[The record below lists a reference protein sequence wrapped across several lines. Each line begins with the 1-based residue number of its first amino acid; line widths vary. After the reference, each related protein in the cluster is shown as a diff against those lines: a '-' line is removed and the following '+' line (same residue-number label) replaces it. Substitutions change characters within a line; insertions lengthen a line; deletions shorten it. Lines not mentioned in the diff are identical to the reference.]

1 MAKLNLNT
9 MFVSV
14 FGIGFIPFASG
25 TFGSLAGLIIGY
37 VLNLINYNLF
47 FLIIP
52 MLFILG
58 VIASNTY
65 QKQTGEKDSSVICCN
80 YCNYTV
86 VIVID
91 EVVGQLIAMMFVMD
105 DFVLVFISFIIF
117 RLFDIY
123 KPWPASYADKKMTGG
138 FGVMLDDVFAG
149 IYTAIFI
156 FLISYLL

>member
-37 VLNLINYNLF
+37 VLNLINYNLLF
-47 FLIIP
+47 IIIP

-65 QKQTGEKDSSVICCN
+65 QKQTGEKDSSVI
-80 YCNYTV
+80 
-86 VIVID
+86 VID

-105 DFVLVFISFIIF
+105 DYVLVFISFIIF

-149 IYTAIFI
+149 IYTSIFI

>member
-37 VLNLINYNLF
+37 ALNLINYNLF
-47 FLIIP
+47 FIIIP

-65 QKQTGEKDSSVICCN
+65 QKQTGEKDSSVI
-80 YCNYTV
+80 
-86 VIVID
+86 VID

-105 DFVLVFISFIIF
+105 DYVLVFISFIIF

-149 IYTAIFI
+149 IYTSIFI

>member
-37 VLNLINYNLF
+37 TLNLINYNLF

-52 MLFILG
+52 ILFILG

-65 QKQTGEKDSSVICCN
+65 KKQTGEKDSS
-80 YCNYTV
+80 

-105 DFVLVFISFIIF
+105 DYVLVFISFIIF

-156 FLISYLL
+156 FLIRYLL

>member
-37 VLNLINYNLF
+37 TLNLINYNLF

-52 MLFILG
+52 ILFILG

-65 QKQTGEKDSSVICCN
+65 QKQTGEKDSSVI
-80 YCNYTV
+80 
-86 VIVID
+86 VID

-105 DFVLVFISFIIF
+105 DYVLVFISFIIF

>member
-37 VLNLINYNLF
+37 SLNLINYNLF
-47 FLIIP
+47 CLIIP
-52 MLFILG
+52 ILFILG

-65 QKQTGEKDSSVICCN
+65 QKQTGEKDSSVI
-80 YCNYTV
+80 
-86 VIVID
+86 VID

-105 DFVLVFISFIIF
+105 DYILVFISFIIF

>member
-25 TFGSLAGLIIGY
+25 TFGSLAGLVIGY
-37 VLNLINYNLF
+37 ALNLINYNLF

-65 QKQTGEKDSSVICCN
+65 QKQTGEKDSSVI
-80 YCNYTV
+80 
-86 VIVID
+86 VID

-105 DFVLVFISFIIF
+105 DYVLVFISFIIF

>member
-1 MAKLNLNT
+1 MAKLNLNI

-37 VLNLINYNLF
+37 ALNLINYNLF

-52 MLFILG
+52 TLFILG

-65 QKQTGEKDSSVICCN
+65 QKQTGEKDSSVI
-80 YCNYTV
+80 
-86 VIVID
+86 VID

-105 DFVLVFISFIIF
+105 DYVLVFISFIIF

>member
-37 VLNLINYNLF
+37 ALNLINYNLF

-65 QKQTGEKDSSVICCN
+65 QKQTGEKDSS
-80 YCNYTV
+80 

-149 IYTAIFI
+149 IYTVIFI

>member
-37 VLNLINYNLF
+37 ALNLINYNLF
-47 FLIIP
+47 FLVIP
-52 MLFILG
+52 ILFILG

-65 QKQTGEKDSSVICCN
+65 QKHTGEKDSS
-80 YCNYTV
+80 

-91 EVVGQLIAMMFVMD
+91 EVVGQLIAMMFVID

-117 RLFDIY
+117 RIFDIF
-123 KPWPASYADKKMTGG
+123 KPWPASYADEKMTGG